1 VNVTASPTAVS
12 ARIDRMAAHVLITR
26 HPFRWWELLP
36 WLASIGFYFALP
48 DYLGFGAELLV
59 AILFALSLDLAL
71 GYAGIITL
79 GHANISSTPVGGE
92 ARRVVVVREWW
103 GAPLR
108 GPLRRVAHSDSRLEI
123 NHASRLCTRSLEG
136 TARSAFAPKCLPRQ
150 RGLFV
155 GFRARRTH
163 RLTVV
168 TVCEFLSQ
176 TTY

>member
-1 VNVTASPTAVS
+1 
-12 ARIDRMAAHVLITR
+12 LITR

-36 WLASIGFYFALP
+36 WLASIGFYFALA

-108 GPLRRVAHSDSRLEI
+108 GPLRRVAHTAIAGSRLI
-123 NHASRLCTRSLEG
+123 ML
-136 TARSAFAPKCLPRQ
+136 Q
-150 RGLFV
+150 
-155 GFRARRTH
+155 
-163 RLTVV
+163 
-168 TVCEFLSQ
+168 
-176 TTY
+176 